1 MKITESP
8 TLFIQMSTI
17 KIPRILQNVQPTQHN
32 SAKLAK
38 MNFKHVPRVKHN
50 YKYDNKGTS
59 KIALNKDL
67 EKDLLKAVVSIEP
80 GKQYK
85 V

>member
-1 MKITESP
+1 MFNI
-8 TLFIQMSTI
+8 
-17 KIPRILQNVQPTQHN
+17 QHN

-38 MNFKHVPRVKHN
+38 MNFKHVPRVKHD
-50 YKYDNKGTS
+50 YEYDNKGTS
-59 KIALNKDL
+59 KIAQKKDL
-67 EKDLLKAVVSIEP
+67 KKDLLEAVVSIEP